1 VLLAAAGNETR
12 RRAVSLAW
20 SNHEGI

>member
-1 VLLAAAGNETR
+1 VLLATAGNETR

>member
-1 VLLAAAGNETR
+1 VFLATAGNETR
-12 RRAVSLAW
+12 RRAVSLVW